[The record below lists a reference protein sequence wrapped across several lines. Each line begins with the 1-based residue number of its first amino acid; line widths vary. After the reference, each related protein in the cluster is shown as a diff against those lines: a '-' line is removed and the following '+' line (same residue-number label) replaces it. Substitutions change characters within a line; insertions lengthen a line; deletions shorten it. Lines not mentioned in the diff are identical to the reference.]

1 MPRLIGGPPD
11 IAISFE
17 ERRVLVRLGYRKPVG
32 DIDPGIRLVVHEEAE
47 NAKKLVR
54 PRVLAAILD
63 SAEFPDHPIFRNAEK
78 AALCLCTIGPE
89 LEGTVARLMSDG
101 DMLRGLV
108 LDWLGSEAVACVSKQ
123 AEAWLKK
130 EGSALGLWPGK
141 RFAPGYKGWDVSGQ
155 KLIFAVLPAAEIG
168 VSLTESFMMMPRKSY
183 SFRVNYFRD
192 KALATGKQNQS
203 SEHHGH

>member
-1 MPRLIGGPPD
+1 LPRLIGGPPD

-17 ERRVLVRLGYRKPVG
+17 ERRVLVRLGYKRPAAE
-32 DIDPGIRLVVHEEAE
+32 IDPGIRRIVHEEAE

-63 SAEFPDHPIFRNAEK
+63 SAELPDHPIFLNAEK

-89 LEGTVARLMSDG
+89 LEGAVAGLMSGG

-130 EGSALGLWPGK
+130 EGPAMGLWPGK

-155 KLIFAVLPAAEIG
+155 KLIFSVLPAAEIG
-168 VSLTESFMMMPRKSY
+168 VRLTESFMMIPRKSY
-183 SFRVNYFRD
+183 SFRINYF
-192 KALATGKQNQS
+192 KNQALTTIRRSA
-203 SEHHGH
+203 

>member
-1 MPRLIGGPPD
+1 LPRLIGGPPD
-11 IAISFE
+11 IAISLE
-17 ERRVLVRLGYRKPVG
+17 ERRVLVRLGYRKPAR
-32 DIDPGIRLVVHEEAE
+32 DIDPGIRLIVTEEAE

-63 SAEFPDHPIFRNAEK
+63 SAELPDHSIFRNAEK

-89 LEGTVARLMSDG
+89 LEGTVARLMSGG

-108 LDWLGSEAVACVSKQ
+108 LDWLGSEAVVCVSKQ

-130 EGSALGLWPGK
+130 HGRALGLWPGK

-155 KLIFAVLPAAEIG
+155 KLIFSVLPAKEIG
-168 VSLTESFMMMPRKSY
+168 VQLTESFMMMPRKSY
-183 SFRVNYFRD
+183 SFRVNYFKD
-192 KALATGKQNQS
+192 EASATMRRPA
-203 SEHHGH
+203 

>member
-1 MPRLIGGPPD
+1 VPRLIGGPPD

-17 ERRVLVRLGYRKPVG
+17 ERRVLIRLGYRKPAG
-32 DIDPGIRLVVHEEAE
+32 DIDPGIRRVVHEETE

-54 PRVLAAILD
+54 PRVLAAVLD
-63 SAEFPDHPIFRNAEK
+63 SAELPDHLIFRKAEK

-89 LEGTVARLMSDG
+89 LEGTVAKLMTGG

-108 LDWLGSEAVACVSKQ
+108 LDWLGSEAVASVSKQ

-130 EGSALGLWPGK
+130 EGTALGLWPGK

-155 KLIFAVLPAAEIG
+155 KLIFSVLPAAEIG
-168 VSLTESFMMMPRKSY
+168 VRLTESFMMIPRKSY
-183 SFRVNYFRD
+183 SFRINYFRD
-192 KALATGKQNQS
+192 QASATIRRS
-203 SEHHGH
+203 A

>member
-11 IAISFE
+11 VAISFD
-17 ERRVLVRLGYRKPVG
+17 ERRVLVRLGYRKPAG
-32 DIDPGIRLVVHEEAE
+32 DIDPGIRLVVHEEAR

-54 PRVLAAILD
+54 PQVLAAILD
-63 SAEFPDHPIFRNAEK
+63 SSELPDHPIFRNAEK

-89 LEGTVARLMSDG
+89 LERSVAKLMSDG
-101 DMLRGLV
+101 EALRGLV
-108 LDWLGSEAVACVSKQ
+108 LDWLGSEAVAFISKQ

-130 EGSALGLWPGK
+130 KGRALGLWPGK

-155 KLIFAVLPAAEIG
+155 QFIFSVLPAARMG
-168 VSLTESFMMMPRKSY
+168 VRLTESFMMMPRKSY

-192 KALATGKQNQS
+192 RALATGKQT
-203 SEHHGH
+203 

>member
-1 MPRLIGGPPD
+1 VPRLIGGPPD

-17 ERRVLVRLGYRKPVG
+17 ERRVLVRLGYKKPAAE
-32 DIDPGIRLVVHEEAE
+32 IDPGIRRIVHEEAE

-63 SAEFPDHPIFRNAEK
+63 SAELPDHPIFRNAEK

-89 LEGTVARLMSDG
+89 LEGTVARLMSGG

-108 LDWLGSEAVACVSKQ
+108 LDWLGSEAVASVSKQ

-130 EGSALGLWPGK
+130 EGPALGLWPGK

-155 KLIFAVLPAAEIG
+155 KLIFSVLPAAEIG
-168 VSLTESFMMMPRKSY
+168 VRLTESFMMIPRKSY
-183 SFRVNYFRD
+183 SFRINYF
-192 KALATGKQNQS
+192 KNQAS
-203 SEHHGH
+203 TTIRRSA

>member
-1 MPRLIGGPPD
+1 VPRLIGGPPD

-17 ERRVLVRLGYRKPVG
+17 ERRVLIRLGYRKPAG
-32 DIDPGIRLVVHEEAE
+32 DIDQGIRLIVHEEAE
-47 NAKKLVR
+47 NAKKLVL

-63 SAEFPDHPIFRNAEK
+63 SAELPDHPIFRNAEK
-78 AALCLCTIGPE
+78 TALCLCTIGPE

-108 LDWLGSEAVACVSKQ
+108 LDWLGSEAVTSISKQ

-130 EGSALGLWPGK
+130 EGPALGLWPGK

-155 KLIFAVLPAAEIG
+155 KLIFSVLPAAEIG
-168 VSLTESFMMMPRKSY
+168 VRLTESFMMIPRKSY
-183 SFRVNYFRD
+183 SFRINYFRD
-192 KALATGKQNQS
+192 KASATMRRS
-203 SEHHGH
+203 A

>member
-1 MPRLIGGPPD
+1 LIGGPPD

-17 ERRVLVRLGYRKPVG
+17 ERRVLVRLGYKKPAAE
-32 DIDPGIRLVVHEEAE
+32 IDPGIRLIVHEEAE

-54 PRVLAAILD
+54 PLVLAAILD
-63 SAEFPDHPIFRNAEK
+63 FAELPDHPIFRNAEK
-78 AALCLCTIGPE
+78 TALCLCTIGPE

-108 LDWLGSEAVACVSKQ
+108 LDWLGSEAVASISKQ

-130 EGSALGLWPGK
+130 EGPALGLWPGK

-155 KLIFAVLPAAEIG
+155 KLIFSVLPAAEIG
-168 VSLTESFMMMPRKSY
+168 VRLTESFMMIPRKSY
-183 SFRVNYFRD
+183 SFRINYF
-192 KALATGKQNQS
+192 KNQAS
-203 SEHHGH
+203 TTTRRSA

>member
-17 ERRVLVRLGYRKPVG
+17 ERRVLIRLGYRKPAG
-32 DIDPGIRLVVHEEAE
+32 EIDQGIRLIVHEEAE
-47 NAKKLVR
+47 NAKKLIR

-63 SAEFPDHPIFRNAEK
+63 SAELPDHPIFRNAEK
-78 AALCLCTIGPE
+78 TALCLCTIGPE

-108 LDWLGSEAVACVSKQ
+108 LDWLGSEAVASISKQ

-130 EGSALGLWPGK
+130 EGPALGLWPGK

-155 KLIFAVLPAAEIG
+155 KLIFSVLPAAEIG
-168 VSLTESFMMMPRKSY
+168 VRLTESFMMIPRKSY
-183 SFRVNYFRD
+183 SFRINYF
-192 KALATGKQNQS
+192 KNQAS
-203 SEHHGH
+203 TTTRRSA

>member
-1 MPRLIGGPPD
+1 MPRLIGGLPD

-17 ERRVLVRLGYRKPVG
+17 EQRVLIRLGYRKPAG
-32 DIDPGIRLVVHEEAE
+32 DIDQGIRLIVHEEAE
-47 NAKKLVR
+47 KAKKHVR

-63 SAEFPDHPIFRNAEK
+63 SDELPDHPIFRNAEK

-89 LEGTVARLMSDG
+89 LERTVTRLMSDG

-108 LDWLGSEAVACVSKQ
+108 LDWLGSEAVASVSKQ

-130 EGSALGLWPGK
+130 EGPALGLWPGK

-155 KLIFAVLPAAEIG
+155 KLIFSVLPAAEIG
-168 VSLTESFMMMPRKSY
+168 VQLTESFMMIPRKSY
-183 SFRVNYFRD
+183 SFRINYFRD
-192 KALATGKQNQS
+192 QASATMRRS
-203 SEHHGH
+203 V